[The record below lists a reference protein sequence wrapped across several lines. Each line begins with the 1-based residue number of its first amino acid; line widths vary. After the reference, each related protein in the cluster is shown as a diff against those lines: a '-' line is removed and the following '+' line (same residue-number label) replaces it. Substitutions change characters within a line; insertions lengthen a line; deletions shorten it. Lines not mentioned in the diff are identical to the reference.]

1 MLLESAANT
10 VGILVVGVERECRL
24 EELSGLLQPAG
35 AVSDDENVR
44 EVAED
49 GEVRRIEFAV

>member
-1 MLLESAANT
+1 M
-10 VGILVVGVERECRL
+10 GILVVGVERECQL